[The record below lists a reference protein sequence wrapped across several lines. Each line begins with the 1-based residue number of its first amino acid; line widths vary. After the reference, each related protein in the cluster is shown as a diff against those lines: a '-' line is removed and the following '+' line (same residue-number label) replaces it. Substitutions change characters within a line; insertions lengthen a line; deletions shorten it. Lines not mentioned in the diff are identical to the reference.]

1 MQHMKIDFN
10 RIAGPIKPLHG
21 VNNSPIALY
30 NPLPEFQAAG
40 IPYVRLHDTAGA
52 YGGSRYVDI
61 PNVFPNFNADPDQPE
76 SYDFAFTDAYL
87 KQLVASGAEPFFRLG
102 VTIENNYRIRGYH
115 NHPPADFTH
124 WAKICAG
131 IIRHYNEGW
140 ANGFHHHITYW
151 EIWNE
156 PENPPMWSG
165 TREQYFELYRATA
178 EMLKAEF
185 PQIRIGG
192 YASCGFYAVT
202 REGCSEF
209 YRSFLTWFDRFL
221 DFVSV
226 NRVPLDFFSWHLY
239 TSDPEEIVKHALH
252 VDRKLHEYGL
262 TNVENIFDEWNFID
276 NSDPQPFVKLKEAP
290 GAAFTAAAFCLMQ
303 NSPIDKAMYYDA
315 LPTRSYCGL
324 YYFPSLELTPTYYA
338 FKAFHELHQLGN
350 QSGGDSGR
358 LGDRLYGCAAHD
370 AKNAALL
377 LVNNDDLTR
386 EIALELSGPYRF
398 DTALLL
404 DRDHRLEATDT
415 VFEPV
420 HSLVKLP
427 PFSVVLLKTGTEEAK
442 EPEAKTATGRK
453 KNLNGI
459 DTGTSN

>member
-1 MQHMKIDFN
+1 
-10 RIAGPIKPLHG
+10 
-21 VNNSPIALY
+21 
-30 NPLPEFQAAG
+30 
-40 IPYVRLHDTAGA
+40 
-52 YGGSRYVDI
+52 
-61 PNVFPNFNADPDQPE
+61 
-76 SYDFAFTDAYL
+76 
-87 KQLVASGAEPFFRLG
+87 
-102 VTIENNYRIRGYH
+102 
-115 NHPPADFTH
+115 
-124 WAKICAG
+124 
-131 IIRHYNEGW
+131 
-140 ANGFHHHITYW
+140 
-151 EIWNE
+151 
-156 PENPPMWSG
+156 
-165 TREQYFELYRATA
+165 
-178 EMLKAEF
+178 
-185 PQIRIGG
+185 
-192 YASCGFYAVT
+192 
-202 REGCSEF
+202 
-209 YRSFLTWFDRFL
+209 
-221 DFVSV
+221 
-226 NRVPLDFFSWHLY
+226 
-239 TSDPEEIVKHALH
+239 
-252 VDRKLHEYGL
+252 
-262 TNVENIFDEWNFID
+262 
-276 NSDPQPFVKLKEAP
+276 
-290 GAAFTAAAFCLMQ
+290 MQ